1 MKKLFAF
8 MAFISLSMTA
18 QETEFK
24 VYDNGLIYS
33 EHSVSKLKH
42 IVDSLNLKFKV
53 CEFNKTFKSYG
64 QAKANFVQISK
75 SDAVKAKK
83 DLEKGI
89 SYRDF
94 KTKYGKALFDENRII
109 LKSDY
114 TNYENVEEVEFSSL
128 SFGRRD
134 GESITRNKKEIESY
148 NNDFKG
154 KWVFEYEEKTSYSK
168 ESLKAFYFV
177 EDFKTKPLSEKYAR
191 LIQYSDCLV
200 DTTAQIFY
208 TNAKDSGVRYLDTV
222 PTKATNF
229 EMYVEKVLKRP
240 SFNEEKFSILF
251 NLTNL
256 DFQNK
261 KKKKNKNKQE
271 DIAAKEL
278 IEKEYQDFN
287 AKMDQWES
295 ERLTRTDSLRKA
307 DKNFDIMLR
316 DALVEAK
323 TTKATDNTF
332 EEYVGRY
339 IGKEEALELKRNR
352 HVVGGCSMDNSPRVH
367 ALNIAM
373 LSAET
378 IKWEIFLRSHL
389 DIMNDRFDRA
399 SDGSY
404 AKGARYT
411 YIKEIEV
418 LDINVLD
425 LILGISL
432 RIDNPSKNHYYSSI
446 NRVGR
451 ALSESSSSELVETSL
466 LNMIKDNDLDD
477 YNRVLM
483 YYLFDNYNYNLKDE
497 KTKESNE
504 SKLKLAVATMPDYIS
519 SRITFNN

>member
-8 MAFISLSMTA
+8 MVLFCLNITA

-33 EHSVSKLKH
+33 ENSVSKLKH

-64 QAKANFVQISK
+64 QAKANFVQVEK
-75 SDAVKAKK
+75 SDALKAKK

-89 SYRDF
+89 SYTDF
-94 KTKYGKALFDENRII
+94 KAKYGKALFDENRII
-109 LKSDY
+109 LKS
-114 TNYENVEEVEFSSL
+114 NYSNYKDEEEVEFSSL

-134 GESITRNKKEIESY
+134 GESITRNKKDIDSY

-177 EDFKTKPLSEKYAR
+177 EGFKTKPLSEKYAR

-200 DTTAQIFY
+200 DTTAQIFHD
-208 TNAKDSGVRYLDTV
+208 NAKDSGVRYLDTV
-222 PTKATNF
+222 PTKAQKF
-229 EMYVEKVLKRP
+229 EQYIEEVLNRPTFSDAKLSLLFGFDEMMFDKKAKKR
-240 SFNEEKFSILF
+240 NQK
-251 NLTNL
+251 
-256 DFQNK
+256 
-261 KKKKNKNKQE
+261 
-271 DIAAKEL
+271 DIVNKEL
-278 IEKEYQDFN
+278 VEKEYEVFQKDLE
-287 AKMDQWES
+287 KWES
-295 ERLTRTDSLRKA
+295 LKRTRTDSLRKA
-307 DKNFDIMLR
+307 DKNFDLMLNE
-316 DALVEAK
+316 ALTEAK
-323 TTKATDNTF
+323 ITKSSDDQF
-332 EEYVGRY
+332 EEYVARY
-339 IGKEEALELKRNR
+339 VGKEEALELKRNR
-352 HVVGGCSMDNSPRVH
+352 HVIGGCSMDDSPRVH

-389 DIMNDRFDRA
+389 NIMNDRFDRA

-404 AKGARYT
+404 AKGARLT
-411 YIKEIEV
+411 YLKEIEV

-451 ALSESSSSELVETSL
+451 ALSESSNPELVETSL

-477 YNRVLM
+477 YNRILM

-497 KTKESNE
+497 KAKESNE

-519 SRITFNN
+519 SRITFEK

>member
-8 MAFISLSMTA
+8 MVLFCLKMTA

-64 QAKANFVQISK
+64 QAKANFVEVEK
-75 SDAVKAKK
+75 SDALKAKK

-89 SYRDF
+89 SYADF
-94 KTKYGKALFDENRII
+94 KAKYSKGHFDENRIV
-109 LKSDY
+109 LKSKYTDY
-114 TNYENVEEVEFSSL
+114 EENEKVEISSV
-128 SFGRRD
+128 SFGVRD
-134 GESITRNKKEIESY
+134 GQNIIIDKEESDSY
-148 NNDFKG
+148 HNDFKG
-154 KWVFEYEEKTSYSK
+154 KWIFHYEEKTSYSK

-177 EDFKTKPLSEKYAR
+177 DDFITKPISEKYAR

-208 TNAKDSGVRYLDTV
+208 ANAKDSGVRYMDTV
-222 PTKATNF
+222 PTKASNF
-229 EMYVEKVLKRP
+229 EVYVEKVLKRP
-240 SFNEEKFSILF
+240 DFSYQKFSALF
-251 NLTNL
+251 
-256 DFQNK
+256 DFSDVDPQGKEK
-261 KKKKNKNKQE
+261 KKKKE
-271 DIAAKEL
+271 DVVVREAL
-278 IEKEYQDFN
+278 EKEYQNFSK
-287 AKMDQWES
+287 KMEKWQS
-295 ERLTRTDSLRKA
+295 ERLIRIDSLQKA

-316 DALVEAK
+316 DAFAHAK
-323 TTKATDNTF
+323 ITKASSDTF
-332 EEYVGRY
+332 EEYVARY

-352 HVVGGCSMDNSPRVH
+352 HVVGGCSMDDSPRVH

-389 DIMNDRFDRA
+389 NIMNDRFDRA

-404 AKGARYT
+404 AKGARLT

-451 ALSESSSSELVETSL
+451 ALSESSNPELVETSL
-466 LNMIKDNDLDD
+466 LDMIKDNDLDD
-477 YNRVLM
+477 YNRILI

-497 KTKESNE
+497 KVKESNE
-504 SKLKLAVATMPDYIS
+504 SKLKLAVASMPDYIS
-519 SRITFNN
+519 SRITFEK

>member
-8 MAFISLSMTA
+8 MVLFCLNMTA

-53 CEFNKTFKSYG
+53 CEFNKTFKAYE
-64 QAKANFVQISK
+64 QAKVNFVEVEK
-75 SDAVKAKK
+75 SDALKAKK

-89 SYRDF
+89 SYADF
-94 KTKYGKALFDENRII
+94 KAKYSKGHFDENRIV

-114 TNYENVEEVEFSSL
+114 TDYEENEKVEFSSV

-134 GESITRNKKEIESY
+134 GGSITLDKNESDSY
-148 NNDFKG
+148 HNDFKG
-154 KWVFEYEEKTSYSK
+154 KWIFQYEEKTSYSK

-177 EDFKTKPLSEKYAR
+177 DDFKTKPLSEKYAR

-208 TNAKDSGVRYLDTV
+208 ANAKDSGVRYMDTV

-229 EMYVEKVLKRP
+229 EIYVEKVLKRP
-240 SFNEEKFSILF
+240 SFSEEKFSVLF
-251 NLTNL
+251 SFDDA
-256 DFQNK
+256 DFQGK
-261 KKKKNKNKQE
+261 KKKKKKEKE

-278 IEKEYQDFN
+278 VEKEYEDFN
-287 AKMDQWES
+287 TKMKKWQS
-295 ERLTRTDSLRKA
+295 QRLARVDSLQKA
-307 DKNFDIMLR
+307 DKNFDVMLR
-316 DALVEAK
+316 DALAEAK
-323 TTKATDNTF
+323 EIKASSDTF

-339 IGKEEALELKRNR
+339 ISKEEALELKRNR
-352 HVVGGCSMDNSPRVH
+352 HVIGGCSMDNSPRVH

-404 AKGARYT
+404 AKGARLT

-451 ALSESSSSELVETSL
+451 ALSESSHPELVEASL
-466 LNMIKDNDLDD
+466 LDMIKDNDLDD
-477 YNRVLM
+477 YNRILM

-497 KTKESNE
+497 KIKESNE

-519 SRITFNN
+519 SRIIFEK

>member
-8 MAFISLSMTA
+8 MVLICLNLTA

-24 VYDNGLIYS
+24 VYGNGLIYS
-33 EHSVSKLKH
+33 EQSVSKLKH

-53 CEFNKTFKSYG
+53 CEFNKTFRSYG
-64 QAKANFVQISK
+64 QAKANFVQVEK
-75 SDAVKAKK
+75 SDALKAKK

-89 SYRDF
+89 SYADF
-94 KTKYGKALFDENRII
+94 KAKYGKSLFDENRII

-114 TNYENVEEVEFSSL
+114 NNHENVEKVEFSSL

-134 GESITRNKKEIESY
+134 GENITINKKEINSY

-154 KWVFEYEEKTSYSK
+154 KWVFEYDEKTSYSK

-177 EDFKTKPLSEKYAR
+177 EDFETKPLPEKYAR

-208 TNAKDSGVRYLDTV
+208 AKAKDSGIRYVDTV
-222 PTKATNF
+222 PTKAMNF
-229 EMYVEKVLKRP
+229 EIYVEKVLKRP
-240 SFNEEKFSILF
+240 SFSEEKFSILF
-251 NLTNL
+251 NLTDA
-256 DFQNK
+256 DFRDK
-261 KKKKNKNKQE
+261 KKKKKKEE
-271 DIAAKEL
+271 DIAAREL

-287 AKMDQWES
+287 QKMDKWES
-295 ERLTRTDSLRKA
+295 ERLTRTDSLRNA
-307 DKNFDIMLR
+307 DKNFDVMLLE
-316 DALVEAK
+316 ALAEAK

-339 IGKEEALELKRNR
+339 IGKEEELELKRNR
-352 HVVGGCSMDNSPRVH
+352 RVIGGCSMDSSPRVH
-367 ALNIAM
+367 AQNIAV
-373 LSAET
+373 LSAAT

-389 DIMNDRFDRA
+389 DIMNDRFDRV

-404 AKGARYT
+404 AQGERQT

-451 ALSESSSSELVETSL
+451 ALSESSKPELVETSL
-466 LNMIKDNDLDD
+466 LNMIKDKDLDD

-497 KTKESNE
+497 KTKENNE

-519 SRITFNN
+519 SRLNFKN